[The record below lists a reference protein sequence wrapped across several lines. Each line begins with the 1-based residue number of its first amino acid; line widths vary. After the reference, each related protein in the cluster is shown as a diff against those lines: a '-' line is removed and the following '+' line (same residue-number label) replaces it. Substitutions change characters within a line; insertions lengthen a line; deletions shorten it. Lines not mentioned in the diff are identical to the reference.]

1 MKTELL
7 ILTKSD
13 KNNGYCVVSINKF
26 GKFIRLVKNF
36 EGHSLDKE
44 QFKFGNMDLLTV
56 NVIPAP
62 LINQKENYVLI
73 EIINQ
78 TKTNIKNENLRKYI
92 QNPEFIFSNANPWLT
107 QEEINH
113 QNESFLFLEITDLII
128 YENNEGKHKCDFTY
142 NNNNYKGFS
151 VTDPK
156 FKLKNK
162 KISKSILGVS
172 LPELPQKIW

>member
-107 QEEINH
+107 
-113 QNESFLFLEITDLII
+113 
-128 YENNEGKHKCDFTY
+128 
-142 NNNNYKGFS
+142 
-151 VTDPK
+151 
-156 FKLKNK
+156 
-162 KISKSILGVS
+162 
-172 LPELPQKIW
+172 